1 MSPES
6 TKLFSIDEK
15 DILQEIMNIA
25 FGNATADLAEV
36 IDIHVQ
42 LNVPEIQT
50 LYIKEL
56 ADFLKSTLTNTAAT
70 SIIEQKF
77 QGEFKGS
84 GVLVFSE
91 KAGRC
96 LISILDKNK
105 ADSPEST
112 STAALEKGALL
123 EVGNILIGACVGKIT
138 ELLNT
143 FATYSP
149 PQILQEKF
157 DEDAFLAESYDP
169 LQTAIVM
176 KTVFTFKQE
185 DVDGLLLLLTNHESI
200 EWLKKALNDFIDSYE

>member
-1 MSPES
+1 MNPEP
-6 TKLFSIDEK
+6 TEMFSVDEK

-36 IDIHVQ
+36 IDIYVQ
-42 LNVPEIQT
+42 LSVPEIQI

-56 ADFLKSTLTNTAAT
+56 SDFLKNALKNTAAT

-84 GVLVFSE
+84 GLLVFPE

-96 LISILDKNK
+96 LVSILDNNK
-105 ADSPEST
+105 DSSPENA

-143 FATYSP
+143 FATYLP

-157 DEDAFLAESYDP
+157 NEDTFLAEFYDP
-169 LQTAIVM
+169 MQTAIVM

-200 EWLKKALNDFIDSYE
+200 GWLKKALNKFIESYE

>member
-1 MSPES
+1 MNPES
-6 TKLFSIDEK
+6 TQIFSVDEK

-42 LNVPEIQT
+42 LNIPEIQT
-50 LYIKEL
+50 LYIKEI
-56 ADFLKSTLTNTAAT
+56 ADFLKSALTNTAAT

-84 GVLVFSE
+84 GLLVFSE
-91 KAGRC
+91 KAGQC
-96 LISILDKNK
+96 LVSILDKSK
-105 ADSPEST
+105 DDSPESI

-149 PQILQEKF
+149 PQMLQAKF

-169 LQTAIVM
+169 MQTAIVM

-200 EWLKKALNDFIDSYE
+200 GWLKKALNDFIESYE

>member
-1 MSPES
+1 MNPES
-6 TKLFSIDEK
+6 TKMFSVDEK

-36 IDIHVQ
+36 IDIYVQ
-42 LNVPEIQT
+42 LSVPEIQI

-56 ADFLKSTLTNTAAT
+56 SDFLKSALKNAATT

-84 GVLVFSE
+84 GLLVFPE

-96 LISILDKNK
+96 LVSILDNNK
-105 ADSPEST
+105 SNSSENT

-157 DEDAFLAESYDP
+157 NEDTLLAEFYDP

-185 DVDGLLLLLTNHESI
+185 DVDGLLLLLTNQESI
-200 EWLKKALNDFIDSYE
+200 GWLKKALNKFIESYE